1 MTGCPLNETSKLS
14 WPASPDVHFGLL
26 CLKEARDGESKCQI
40 SQSFEFHDIYIGLM
54 SYSIT
59 YQVYPLAG
67 IFTVRFTV

>member
-1 MTGCPLNETSKLS
+1 MTGCPLNETFY
-14 WPASPDVHFGLL
+14 PDVHFGLL